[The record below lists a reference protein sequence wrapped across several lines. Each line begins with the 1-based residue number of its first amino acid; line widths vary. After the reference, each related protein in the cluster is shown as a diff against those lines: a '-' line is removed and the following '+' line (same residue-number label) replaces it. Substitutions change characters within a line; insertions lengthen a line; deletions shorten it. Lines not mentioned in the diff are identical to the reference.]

1 MTATS
6 EVRSKSHPKRSTLQ
20 MENQLNQSTI
30 IPKWSALLI
39 EAVTKPGLIMKAY
52 SAFHAYS
59 TGNQILALVQCQM
72 RGLQPG
78 PINTFPKWKDLG
90 RFVKRGERA
99 LTLCMPITCKRREE
113 DSDAEH
119 TFTSFVYKA
128 RWFVLSQTD
137 GQELEPVTVPE
148 WDAERALT
156 ALNIERV
163 PFDHTD
169 GNVQGF
175 SRKRQ
180 IAINPLAQLPLKT
193 FFHELGHEILGHT
206 TESDFADGE
215 TTPRSL
221 REVEAESVALLC
233 CESLGLEGA
242 DYARGYIQNWLSRGS
257 GLNTEAI
264 PEKSAQKIFRA
275 ADQIIRAGRPEIHP
289 VAA

>member
-1 MTATS
+1 
-6 EVRSKSHPKRSTLQ
+6 
-20 MENQLNQSTI
+20 MENQLPA
-30 IPKWSALLI
+30 IPKWSTLLI

-52 SAFHAYS
+52 SAFHQFS
-59 TGNQILALVQCQM
+59 VGNQILAVVQCQM

-113 DSDAEH
+113 DSDEEH
-119 TFTSFVYKA
+119 PFTSFVYKA
-128 RWFVLSQTD
+128 RWFVLGQTD
-137 GQELEPVTVPE
+137 GQELEPITIPE
-148 WDAERALT
+148 WNAERALT
-156 ALNIERV
+156 ALSIERI

-175 SRKRQ
+175 ARKRQ
-180 IAINPLAQLPLKT
+180 VAINPLAQLPFKT
-193 FFHELGHEILGHT
+193 LFHELGHIVLGHT
-206 TESDFADGE
+206 TEADFADDE
-215 TTPRSL
+215 ATPRNL

-242 DYARGYIQNWLSRGS
+242 NFCRGYIQNWINRGS
-257 GLNTEAI
+257 GFNAEAI

-275 ADQIIRAGRPEIHP
+275 ADQIIRSGPPEIHP
-289 VAA
+289 VTA